1 MKVRLYID
9 NTNQYY
15 IIPSNHIS
23 LYVTNLLNF
32 VVMTLRTIKWLLT
45 VFRTIDTN
53 VNKINYL

>member
-32 VVMTLRTIKWLLT
+32 VVMTLRTIK
-45 VFRTIDTN
+45 
-53 VNKINYL
+53 